1 MSVTELNEQIKSVID
16 PSFRD
21 VRVTG
26 EISGLTIK
34 KHIYFNLKDESSTI
48 RCAIWQSQQ
57 KILTFE
63 PQEGLK
69 IVCRGNISTYV
80 GGGNYTLTIREI
92 TPHGEGA
99 VQRALKKLVEKLKKE
114 GLLLPERKKPIPPS
128 PRKVAVVTS
137 LSGAAIRDFL
147 NMMRRRSR
155 RADILICPVLVQ
167 GIDAAQDI
175 ESKLSLLNGLR
186 PELKPDV
193 IALIRGGGSVEDLW
207 TFNEERLARAI
218 AASGIPIVSGIGHEQ
233 DVSLSDLVADI
244 RATTPTDAAVK
255 IFPDDTVYPARLDQI
270 EKQIDRLV
278 SGQCAELRRVLGRL
292 SKASVFQDPKQRL
305 LGIKKLSFEQTKK
318 SLNRTADDFLNRG
331 NARLATLSASL
342 EALSPLGVLSRGY
355 SITLDENGLP
365 IHDASALSVGQIL
378 RTRVDRGEFISS
390 VIETVSANQE
400 KRS

>member
-99 VQRALKKLVEKLKKE
+99 VQQALKKLVEKLKKE

-167 GIDAAQDI
+167 GIDAAKDI

-244 RATTPTDAAVK
+244 RLRPTPPLKFFQTTPP
-255 IFPDDTVYPARLDQI
+255 IPHGSIRL
-270 EKQIDRLV
+270 KNRLIV
-278 SGQCAELRRVLGRL
+278 
-292 SKASVFQDPKQRL
+292 
-305 LGIKKLSFEQTKK
+305 
-318 SLNRTADDFLNRG
+318 
-331 NARLATLSASL
+331 LSAVNAPS
-342 EALSPLGVLSRGY
+342 
-355 SITLDENGLP
+355 
-365 IHDASALSVGQIL
+365 
-378 RTRVDRGEFISS
+378 
-390 VIETVSANQE
+390 
-400 KRS
+400 